1 MRTDGPVGRL
11 APTPSGAL
19 HLGNVVAFTAAWL
32 SARSAGGR
40 VLLRIEDV
48 DQGRA
53 RAQIAQG
60 QRDDLAWLGLTWD
73 DEVPPQSTRDYAP
86 WLASL
91 RDVYR
96 CGCSRRDVALAG
108 GVYPGTCR
116 DLARPEGAAR
126 QRLPDGVHRFVDRV
140 HGLMEVRAEQ
150 VGDPILQRRDGSFAY
165 PLAVVVDDIVDGVT
179 EVVRGSDLLPATICQ
194 VALWRAF
201 GMTPPT
207 WAHTP
212 IVLGA
217 DGRKLSKSHASLSIA
232 AMRAAGWSAE
242 QVLALTLRLLG
253 QPPADALEGAAGAFD
268 VATIPRW
275 SWTLTLRG
283 DPPTADAVVVA
294 PTSGVSDGSAAPR

>member
-1 MRTDGPVGRL
+1 
-11 APTPSGAL
+11 L

-32 SARSAGGR
+32 SARAASGR

-53 RAQIAQG
+53 RAEIAQG

-73 DEVPPQSTRDYAP
+73 DEAPPQSARDYAP
-86 WLASL
+86 WLAAL

-116 DLARPEGAAR
+116 ELARPGGAVR
-126 QRLPDGVHRFVDRV
+126 QRLADGVHRFIDRV
-140 HGLMEVRAEQ
+140 HGRVEVHAEQ
-150 VGDPILQRRDGSFAY
+150 VGDPILQRRDGAFAY

-179 EVVRGSDLLPATICQ
+179 EVVRGADLLPATICQ

-232 AMRAAGWSAE
+232 AMRAAGWTPE
-242 QVLALTLRLLG
+242 QVLALALRVLG
-253 QPPADALEGAAGAFD
+253 QPAADTLEGAARVFD
-268 VATIPRW
+268 VTAIPRW
-275 SWTLTLRG
+275 SWTLALRG
-283 DPPTADAVVVA
+283 DHPTPDAIVVV
-294 PTSGVSDGSAAPR
+294 PTSGVSDGSATPR